1 MMVVAMMMVV
11 TMARSAPSKPAA
23 AMPTLSGHPGF
34 PLFIGLLPILFFLAG
49 CAGSA
54 PQATTDLQTL
64 LTKQAREQS
73 ATQRLNEQLFA
84 RAQVG
89 SGFQSYRLGPGDLLS
104 IAVYED
110 EDLGCIRRLGAR
122 GCLSLPLLGEVQLG
136 GLTLRQ
142 AEQKIRDCYAVQYL
156 QNPHVTVVVKERYGS
171 TVSILGQVTEPGSY
185 DSLGSRRLMDFLA
198 LAGGLTDDAGR
209 QVQVR
214 RFSPGR
220 STPETFL
227 IDLDRLVHQGHPQL
241 NISIQGGDAIYV
253 PRAGLVY
260 VDGAVR
266 SPGNYP
272 IEAGMTV
279 QEAIVAAGGF
289 AVSAQTDSV
298 TLIRMMDSGH
308 REVVELSSGRGQ
320 SAEPRTLEV
329 QERDVIFVPRSAVR
343 DALYSVRL
351 HFLGSLVGFGF
362 EPPPR

>member
-1 MMVVAMMMVV
+1 
-11 TMARSAPSKPAA
+11 
-23 AMPTLSGHPGF
+23 
-34 PLFIGLLPILFFLAG
+34 
-49 CAGSA
+49 
-54 PQATTDLQTL
+54 
-64 LTKQAREQS
+64 
-73 ATQRLNEQLFA
+73 
-84 RAQVG
+84 
-89 SGFQSYRLGPGDLLS
+89 
-104 IAVYED
+104 
-110 EDLGCIRRLGAR
+110 
-122 GCLSLPLLGEVQLG
+122 
-136 GLTLRQ
+136 
-142 AEQKIRDCYAVQYL
+142 
-156 QNPHVTVVVKERYGS
+156 VTVVVKERYGS

-220 STPETFL
+220 STPKTFL